1 MYFYMSV
8 REQRRPPASSPIIM
22 HEYALPE
29 SSASPKDLSP
39 LVSGTDLIVTIL
51 ASSTMDQNI
60 TDAALSSPYDVK
72 SCWWSRA
79 VRIYLQTYDTRRRRD
94 YEDIQEWSILASGY
108 DWETRRF
115 PDMEVLCQTRETC
128 CGISSRTRCFWVQK
142 CCLL

>member
-1 MYFYMSV
+1 MQCNIQSTVTYTKLLNPFSKSWHKIEPGDWTLHPGSLNSTDVEFTTPFVQWPGDMHLYTAIRQMYFYMSV

-29 SSASPKDLSP
+29 SSASPRDLSP

-72 SCWWSRA
+72 SCW
-79 VRIYLQTYDTRRRRD
+79 
-94 YEDIQEWSILASGY
+94 
-108 DWETRRF
+108 
-115 PDMEVLCQTRETC
+115 
-128 CGISSRTRCFWVQK
+128 
-142 CCLL
+142 